1 MLLRFLI
8 SLVIIAFSLVL
19 KAEEVKSKLYLNEDY
34 ESCVK
39 SSDKDS
45 CYQIYLSG
53 LCYLKLRKYTKARN
67 IFREV
72 IKRYPHSK
80 YAVIS
85 LIKLGDAYLLE
96 GKYTEAKVAYK
107 SALEKKRVEGF
118 LPLVY
123 LRLAQVFAKEGNW
136 QKEKE
141 FIDRIKHEYPNSIE
155 KELAQALEKRGFFFT
170 IQVGAFVNFK
180 NAYSLLK
187 ELKKRYPAYL
197 VKEKKGKIVFYKVR
211 VGKFKKRKEAQR
223 IYKKLIE
230 EGYPACF
237 YP

>member
-85 LIKLGDAYLLE
+85 MKFQAPFSGPGIEKARRRQFA
-96 GKYTEAKVAYK
+96 T
-107 SALEKKRVEGF
+107 SAHSINRCANTI
-118 LPLVY
+118 
-123 LRLAQVFAKEGNW
+123 RLA
-136 QKEKE
+136 
-141 FIDRIKHEYPNSIE
+141 
-155 KELAQALEKRGFFFT
+155 L
-170 IQVGAFVNFK
+170 
-180 NAYSLLK
+180 
-187 ELKKRYPAYL
+187 
-197 VKEKKGKIVFYKVR
+197 
-211 VGKFKKRKEAQR
+211 
-223 IYKKLIE
+223 
-230 EGYPACF
+230 
-237 YP
+237 